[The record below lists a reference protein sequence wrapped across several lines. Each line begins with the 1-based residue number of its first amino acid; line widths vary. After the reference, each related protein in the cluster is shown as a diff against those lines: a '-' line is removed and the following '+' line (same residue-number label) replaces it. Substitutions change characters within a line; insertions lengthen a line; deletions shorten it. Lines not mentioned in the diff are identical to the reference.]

1 MKQEFLLSL
10 ILMSRRSVERVKR
23 HSWLVEKEGRNNR
36 CAHAF
41 SWTVVALL
49 LAAVFWFGFSRLGY
63 RFAWDTI
70 YDYRLNFLRGYG
82 MTLLIS
88 LFALI
93 LSLLL
98 GILFGLGQGSRIL
111 PYRYL
116 SLFYVELVRG
126 TPLLVQI
133 LIFFYVIAN
142 AAGLNN
148 RFAVGVLVMA
158 LFSGAYIAEIIRGGV
173 ESIGES
179 QRETARSLGFSPF
192 QTYRYVIFPQV
203 ITRILP
209 SLAGQLASLIKDSSL
224 LSVIAIK
231 EFTMAAREMNANTF
245 STMEAYIPLALGY
258 LLLTLPISRLT
269 RILERRFSYET

>member
-1 MKQEFLLSL
+1 LSNFLHDLPGGDN
-10 ILMSRRSVERVKR
+10 RKA
-23 HSWLVEKEGRNNR
+23 HLVSG
-36 CAHAF
+36 
-41 SWTVVALL
+41 VLVALL
-49 LAAVFWFGFSRLGY
+49 LAGVFWFGFSRLGY
-63 RFAWDTI
+63 RFAWSAI
-70 YDYRLNFLRGYG
+70 YEYRLNFLRGYG
-82 MTLLIS
+82 TTLLLS
-88 LFALI
+88 LFALV

-98 GILFGLGQGSRIL
+98 GVLFGLGQKSRFL
-111 PYRYL
+111 PYRYF
-116 SLFYVELVRG
+116 SLFYVELIRG

-148 RFAVGVLVMA
+148 RFVVGVLIMA

-179 QRETARSLGFSPF
+179 QRETARSLGFSPV

-203 ITRILP
+203 LTRILP

-224 LSVIAIK
+224 LSVIAIR

-245 STMEAYIPLALGY
+245 STLEAYVPLAAGY

-269 RILERRFSYET
+269 RLLERKFSYET

>member
-1 MKQEFLLSL
+1 MRFL
-10 ILMSRRSVERVKR
+10 IKERPG
-23 HSWLVEKEGRNNR
+23 EDNR
-36 CAHAF
+36 WAHIF
-41 SWTVVALL
+41 SWTLVAVL
-49 LAAVFWFGFSRLGY
+49 LAAVFWYGFSQLGY

-70 YDYRLNFLRGYG
+70 YHYRINFIRGYG

-93 LSLLL
+93 LSMVL
-98 GILFGLGQGSRIL
+98 GVVFGLGQASSIL
-111 PYRYL
+111 PFRYL
-116 SLFYVELVRG
+116 SQFYIELIRG
-126 TPLLVQI
+126 TPLLVQM
-133 LIFFYVIAN
+133 LLFFYVIAN
-142 AAGLNN
+142 AMGLNN
-148 RFAVGVLVMA
+148 RFIVGVLIMA

-179 QRETARSLGFSPF
+179 QRESARSLGLSPY
-192 QTYRYVIFPQV
+192 QTYRFVIFPQV

-245 STMEAYIPLALGY
+245 STMEAYIPLAIGY

-269 RILERRFSYET
+269 RILERKYSYET

>member
-1 MKQEFLLSL
+1 MNL
-10 ILMSRRSVERVKR
+10 IKDTENL
-23 HSWLVEKEGRNNR
+23 NNR
-36 CAHAF
+36 KGHAF
-41 SWTVVALL
+41 SMVVVILL
-49 LAAVFWFGFSRLGY
+49 LAAVFWYGFSRLGY
-63 RFAWDTI
+63 RFAWETI
-70 YDYRLNFLRGYG
+70 YNYRINFLKGYG
-82 MTLLIS
+82 TTLLLS

-93 LSLLL
+93 LSLFL
-98 GILFGLGQGSRIL
+98 GTLFGLGQSSRIL
-111 PYRYL
+111 PLRYL
-116 SLFYVELVRG
+116 SRFYVELIRG

-148 RFAVGVLVMA
+148 RFVVGVLIMA

-173 ESIGES
+173 ESIAASQLES
-179 QRETARSLGFSPF
+179 ARSLGFTPA
-192 QTYRYVIFPQV
+192 QTYIYVIFPQV

-245 STMEAYIPLALGY
+245 STMEAYIPLAIGY

-269 RILERRFSYET
+269 RYLEKRFSYET

>member
-1 MKQEFLLSL
+1 MNSYLHDLPGGTNRKAHL
-10 ILMSRRSVERVKR
+10 ISGV
-23 HSWLVEKEGRNNR
+23 
-36 CAHAF
+36 F
-41 SWTVVALL
+41 VALL
-49 LAAVFWFGFSRLGY
+49 LAGVFWFGFSRLGY
-63 RFAWDTI
+63 RFAWSTI
-70 YDYRLNFLRGYG
+70 YEYRLNFLRGYG
-82 MTLLIS
+82 ITLLLS

-98 GILFGLGQGSRIL
+98 GVLFGLGQKSRFL
-111 PYRYL
+111 PYRYF
-116 SLFYVELVRG
+116 SLFYVELIRG

-148 RFAVGVLVMA
+148 RFVVGVLIMA
-158 LFSGAYIAEIIRGGV
+158 LFAGAYIAEIIRGGV

-179 QRETARSLGFSPF
+179 QRETARSLGFSPV

-203 ITRILP
+203 LTRILP

-245 STMEAYIPLALGY
+245 STLEAYVPLAVGY

-269 RILERRFSYET
+269 RLLERKFSYET

>member
-1 MKQEFLLSL
+1 MNYFT
-10 ILMSRRSVERVKR
+10 
-23 HSWLVEKEGRNNR
+23 EKEGRNNR
-36 CAHAF
+36 SAHIV
-41 SWTVVALL
+41 SWLFVALL
-49 LAAVFWFGFSRLGY
+49 LAGVFWFGFSRLGY
-63 RFAWDTI
+63 RFAWQTI
-70 YDYRLNFLRGYG
+70 YDYRLNFLKGYG
-82 MTLLIS
+82 MTLLLS
-88 LFALI
+88 LCSLG

-98 GILFGLGQGSRIL
+98 GIVFGLGQGSRLL
-111 PYRYL
+111 PYRYF

-126 TPLLVQI
+126 TPLLVQM

-148 RFAVGVLVMA
+148 RFVVGILIMSI
-158 LFSGAYIAEIIRGGV
+158 FSGAYIAEIIRGGV
-173 ESIGES
+173 QSIGET
-179 QRETARSLGFSPF
+179 QRETARSLGFSPY

-245 STMEAYIPLALGY
+245 STMEAYIPLAVGY

-269 RILERRFSYET
+269 RYLERKFSYET

>member
-1 MKQEFLLSL
+1 LDSLL
-10 ILMSRRSVERVKR
+10 IERA
-23 HSWLVEKEGRNNR
+23 GRDNR
-36 CAHAF
+36 KAHVF
-41 SWTVVALL
+41 SWSLVALL
-49 LAAVFWFGFSRLGY
+49 LAVVFWFGFSRLGY

-70 YDYRLNFLRGYG
+70 YEYRLNFLRGYG
-82 MTLLIS
+82 TTLLIS
-88 LFALI
+88 LFALF
-93 LSLLL
+93 LSLFL
-98 GILFGLGQGSRIL
+98 GVLFGLGQSSSIL
-111 PYRYL
+111 PFKYV
-116 SLFYVELVRG
+116 SLFYIELVRG
-126 TPLLVQI
+126 TPLLVQM

-142 AAGLNN
+142 AVGLNN
-148 RFAVGVLVMA
+148 RFVVGVLIMS

-173 ESIGES
+173 ESIGET
-179 QRETARSLGFSPF
+179 QRESARSLGFSPY

-245 STMEAYIPLALGY
+245 STMEAYIPLAVGY

-269 RILERRFSYET
+269 RILERKYSYET

>member
-1 MKQEFLLSL
+1 LNL
-10 ILMSRRSVERVKR
+10 IK
-23 HSWLVEKEGRNNR
+23 EKEGRNNR
-36 CAHAF
+36 KAHVF
-41 SWTVVALL
+41 SLILVVLL

-70 YDYRLNFLRGYG
+70 YNYRINFLKGYG
-82 MTLLIS
+82 TTLLLS
-88 LFALI
+88 LFALL
-93 LSLLL
+93 LSLVL
-98 GILFGLGQGSRIL
+98 GILFGLGQSSTIL
-111 PYRYL
+111 PLRYL
-116 SLFYVELVRG
+116 SRFYVELVRG

-148 RFAVGVLVMA
+148 RFIVGILIMA

-173 ESIGES
+173 ESIAASQLES
-179 QRETARSLGFSPF
+179 ARSLGFTPT
-192 QTYRYVIFPQV
+192 QTYIHVIFPQV

-245 STMEAYIPLALGY
+245 STMEAYIPLAVGY

-269 RILERRFSYET
+269 RYLEKRFSYET

>member
-1 MKQEFLLSL
+1 MRYLL
-10 ILMSRRSVERVKR
+10 
-23 HSWLVEKEGRNNR
+23 HEKKDGDNR
-36 CAHAF
+36 AAHIF
-41 SWTVVALL
+41 SWTVVALI
-49 LAAVFWFGFSRLGY
+49 LALVFWFGFSRLGY

-70 YDYRLNFLRGYG
+70 YNYRYNFLKGYG

-88 LFALI
+88 LFALV
-93 LSLLL
+93 LSLVL
-98 GILFGLGQGSRIL
+98 GIVFGLGQKSTFL
-111 PYRYL
+111 PFRYI
-116 SLFYVELVRG
+116 SLFYIELVRG

-148 RFAVGVLVMA
+148 RFVVGILIMA

-179 QRETARSLGFSPF
+179 QRESARSLGFTPY

>member
-1 MKQEFLLSL
+1 MN
-10 ILMSRRSVERVKR
+10 ILTER
-23 HSWLVEKEGRNNR
+23 EGRDNR
-36 CAHAF
+36 FAHFF
-41 SWTVVALL
+41 SWFFIALL
-49 LAAVFWFGFSRLGY
+49 LTAVFWFGFSRLGY
-63 RFAWDTI
+63 RFAWKTI
-70 YDYRLNFLRGYG
+70 YSYRINFLRGYG

-93 LSLLL
+93 LSLIL
-98 GILFGLGQGSRIL
+98 GVLFGLGQGSSFL

-116 SLFYVELVRG
+116 SLFYVELIRG

-142 AAGLNN
+142 AAGMNN
-148 RFAVGVLVMA
+148 RFVVGVVIMA

-173 ESIGES
+173 QSIGES
-179 QRETARSLGFSPF
+179 QRESARSLGFSPY
-192 QTYRYVIFPQV
+192 QTYRYIIFPQV
-203 ITRILP
+203 LTRILP

-245 STMEAYIPLALGY
+245 STMEAYIPLAVGY

-269 RILERRFSYET
+269 RILERKFSYET

>member
-1 MKQEFLLSL
+1 MLELL
-10 ILMSRRSVERVKR
+10 R
-23 HSWLVEKEGRNNR
+23 EKAGRDNR
-36 CAHAF
+36 AAHIF
-41 SWTVVALL
+41 SWILVALL

-70 YDYRLNFLRGYG
+70 YKYRVNFLRGYG
-82 MTLLIS
+82 TTLLIS
-88 LFALI
+88 LFALF
-93 LSLLL
+93 LSLFL
-98 GILFGLGQGSRIL
+98 GILFGLGQSSSLL
-111 PYRYL
+111 PFRYC

-148 RFAVGVLVMA
+148 RFVVGILIMS

-179 QRETARSLGFSPF
+179 QRETARSLGFSPY

-203 ITRILP
+203 LTRILP

-245 STMEAYIPLALGY
+245 STMEAYIPLAVGY

-269 RILERRFSYET
+269 RYLERKFSYET

>member
-1 MKQEFLLSL
+1 
-10 ILMSRRSVERVKR
+10 
-23 HSWLVEKEGRNNR
+23 
-36 CAHAF
+36 
-41 SWTVVALL
+41 
-49 LAAVFWFGFSRLGY
+49 
-63 RFAWDTI
+63 
-70 YDYRLNFLRGYG
+70 

-93 LSLLL
+93 LSLIL
-98 GILFGLGQGSRIL
+98 GVLFGLGQGSSFL

-116 SLFYVELVRG
+116 SLFYVELIRG

-142 AAGLNN
+142 AAGMNN
-148 RFAVGVLVMA
+148 RFVVGVVIMA

-173 ESIGES
+173 QSIGES
-179 QRETARSLGFSPF
+179 QRESARSLGFSPY
-192 QTYRYVIFPQV
+192 QTYRYIIFPQV
-203 ITRILP
+203 LTRILP

-245 STMEAYIPLALGY
+245 STMEAYIPLAVGY

-269 RILERRFSYET
+269 RILERKFSYET

>member
-1 MKQEFLLSL
+1 MALVMLL
-10 ILMSRRSVERVKR
+10 M
-23 HSWLVEKEGRNNR
+23 
-36 CAHAF
+36 
-41 SWTVVALL
+41 
-49 LAAVFWFGFSRLGY
+49 AAVFWYGFSQLGY

-70 YDYRLNFLRGYG
+70 YKYRMNFLKGYG
-82 MTLLIS
+82 TTIILS
-88 LFALI
+88 LFALL
-93 LSLLL
+93 LSLFL
-98 GILFGLGQGSRIL
+98 GILFGLGQSSRIL
-111 PYRYL
+111 PLRYL
-116 SLFYVELVRG
+116 SRFYVELIRG

-148 RFAVGVLVMA
+148 RFVVGILIMA

-173 ESIGES
+173 ESIAASQLES
-179 QRETARSLGFSPF
+179 ARSLGFTPT
-192 QTYRYVIFPQV
+192 QTYIHVIFPQV

-245 STMEAYIPLALGY
+245 STMEAYIPLAVGY

-269 RILERRFSYET
+269 RILEKRFSYET

>member
-1 MKQEFLLSL
+1 M
-10 ILMSRRSVERVKR
+10 
-23 HSWLVEKEGRNNR
+23 
-36 CAHAF
+36 
-41 SWTVVALL
+41 
-49 LAAVFWFGFSRLGY
+49 
-63 RFAWDTI
+63 
-70 YDYRLNFLRGYG
+70 RGYG

-88 LFALI
+88 LFALV
-93 LSLLL
+93 LSLFL
-98 GILFGLGQGSRIL
+98 GILFGLGQGSRLL
-111 PYRYL
+111 PLRYL
-116 SLFYVELVRG
+116 SIFYIELVRG
-126 TPLLVQI
+126 TPLLVQM

-142 AAGLNN
+142 AAGIDN
-148 RFAVGVLVMA
+148 RFVVGVLIMA

-173 ESIGES
+173 QSIGES
-179 QRETARSLGFSPF
+179 QRESARSLGFSPY

-245 STMEAYIPLALGY
+245 STLEAYLPLALGY

-269 RILERRFSYET
+269 RLLERKFSYDT

>member
-1 MKQEFLLSL
+1 MNFFSDLEGRDNRPAHIISSVFVAL
-10 ILMSRRSVERVKR
+10 ILA
-23 HSWLVEKEGRNNR
+23 G
-36 CAHAF
+36 
-41 SWTVVALL
+41 
-49 LAAVFWFGFSRLGY
+49 VFWFGFSRLDY

-70 YDYRLNFLRGYG
+70 YDYRMNFLKGYG
-82 MTLLIS
+82 QTLLIS
-88 LFALI
+88 FFALI
-93 LSLLL
+93 LSLFL
-98 GILFGLGQGSRIL
+98 GILFALGQGSRFL
-111 PYRYL
+111 PFRYL

-126 TPLLVQI
+126 TPLLVQM

-142 AAGLNN
+142 AAGVNN
-148 RFAVGVLVMA
+148 RFVVGVLIMA

-179 QRETARSLGFSPF
+179 QRESARSLGFTPYQS
-192 QTYRYVIFPQV
+192 YRYVIFPQV
-203 ITRILP
+203 LTRILP

-245 STMEAYIPLALGY
+245 STMEAYIPLAIGY

-269 RILERRFSYET
+269 RYLERKFSYET

>member
-1 MKQEFLLSL
+1 MKHL
-10 ILMSRRSVERVKR
+10 ITER
-23 HSWLVEKEGRNNR
+23 EGADNR
-36 CAHAF
+36 GAHVF
-41 SWTVVALL
+41 SWVFVALVL
-49 LAAVFWFGFSRLGY
+49 VGVFWFGFSRLGY
-63 RFAWDTI
+63 RFAWETI
-70 YDYRLNFLRGYG
+70 YAYRYNFLKGF
-82 MTLLIS
+82 TLTLVIS

-93 LSLLL
+93 LSVLL
-98 GILFGLGQGSRIL
+98 GVLFGLGQKSRLL
-111 PYRYL
+111 PFRYL
-116 SLFYVELVRG
+116 SLFYIELVRG

-142 AAGLNN
+142 AVGLNN
-148 RFAVGVLVMA
+148 RFVVGVIIMA

-224 LSVIAIK
+224 LSIIAIK
-231 EFTMAAREMNANTF
+231 EFTMAAREMNSNTF
-245 STMEAYIPLALGY
+245 STMEAYIPLAIGY
-258 LLLTLPISRLT
+258 LLLTLPISQLT
-269 RILERRFSYET
+269 RFLGRRYSYET

>member
-1 MKQEFLLSL
+1 MNFLTD
-10 ILMSRRSVERVKR
+10 REGEDNRFA
-23 HSWLVEKEGRNNR
+23 HFFSWLLI
-36 CAHAF
+36 
-41 SWTVVALL
+41 ALL
-49 LAAVFWFGFSRLGY
+49 LAGVFWFGFSRLGY

-70 YDYRLNFLRGYG
+70 YDYRMNFLRGYG

-88 LFALI
+88 LFALV
-93 LSLLL
+93 LSLVL
-98 GILFGLGQGSRIL
+98 GILFGLGQGSRLL
-111 PYRYL
+111 PFRYL
-116 SLFYVELVRG
+116 SLFYIELVRG

-142 AAGLNN
+142 AAGINN
-148 RFAVGVLVMA
+148 RFVVGILIMA

-173 ESIGES
+173 QSIGES
-179 QRETARSLGFSPF
+179 QKESARSLGFSSY

-269 RILERRFSYET
+269 RILERKFSYET

>member
-1 MKQEFLLSL
+1 MNLITDREGRDNRFAHFFSWLLVAL
-10 ILMSRRSVERVKR
+10 ILS
-23 HSWLVEKEGRNNR
+23 
-36 CAHAF
+36 
-41 SWTVVALL
+41 
-49 LAAVFWFGFSRLGY
+49 AVFWFGFSRLGY

-70 YDYRLNFLRGYG
+70 YNYRINFLKGYG

-88 LFALI
+88 LFALV
-93 LSLLL
+93 LSLFL
-98 GILFGLGQGSRIL
+98 GIFFGLGQKSRLL
-111 PYRYL
+111 PFRYF
-116 SLFYVELVRG
+116 SLFYIELVRG

-142 AAGLNN
+142 AAGINN
-148 RFAVGVLVMA
+148 RFVVGVLIMA
-158 LFSGAYIAEIIRGGV
+158 VFSGAYIAEIIRGGV
-173 ESIGES
+173 ESIAES
-179 QRETARSLGFSPF
+179 QKESARSLGFSSY

-245 STMEAYIPLALGY
+245 STMEAYLPLAIGY
-258 LLLTLPISRLT
+258 LLVTLPISGLT
-269 RILERRFSYET
+269 RYLERKFSYET

>member
-1 MKQEFLLSL
+1 MNFLTD
-10 ILMSRRSVERVKR
+10 R
-23 HSWLVEKEGRNNR
+23 EGADNR
-36 CAHAF
+36 FAHFF
-41 SWTVVALL
+41 SWFLIALI

-63 RFAWDTI
+63 QFAWGTI
-70 YDYRLNFLRGYG
+70 YDYRVNFLRGYG

-88 LFALI
+88 LFALV
-93 LSLLL
+93 LSLFL
-98 GILFGLGQGSRIL
+98 GILFGLGQGTRFL
-111 PYRYL
+111 PFRYL
-116 SLFYVELVRG
+116 SLFYIELVRG

-133 LIFFYVIAN
+133 LIFYYVIAN
-142 AAGLNN
+142 AVGINN
-148 RFAVGVLVMA
+148 RFVVGVLIMA

-173 ESIGES
+173 QSIGES
-179 QRETARSLGFSPF
+179 QRESARSLGFSSY
-192 QTYRYVIFPQV
+192 QTYRFVIFPQV

-245 STMEAYIPLALGY
+245 STMEAYIPLAIGY

-269 RILERRFSYET
+269 RILERKFSYET